1 MFGEGCAKELVLDM
15 QTRFPAAFEEVMQ
28 ENGYAN
34 LFRSLES
41 DDLEIRLAAI
51 QAFQV
56 MPSVDDSDML
66 HYLADHDPD
75 DIVRVAAREAIR
87 TRGSTG

>member
-41 DDLEIRLAAI
+41 DDKTVRLAAI
-51 QAFQV
+51 QAFQG

-66 HYLADHDPD
+66 HYLADYDPD
-75 DIVRVAAREAIR
+75 EVVREAAREAIEAR
-87 TRGSTG
+87 AKE